1 MKEEKKIKT
10 FISVDERPWREL
22 KAYAAKRGI
31 KVSEALEEVLFDYFE
46 LKKEVKKN
54 E

>member
-1 MKEEKKIKT
+1 MEEDKKIKT
-10 FISVDERPWREL
+10 VISVDEMAWREL

-46 LKKEVKKN
+46 LKRRGEKE
-54 E
+54 